1 MLQLTVQRVMRI
13 ALHIAAATDSGV
25 RDESDQGCIVQT
37 RLPRSVSV
45 LETPQMIWLSGH
57 LSVRCD

>member
-1 MLQLTVQRVMRI
+1 MRI